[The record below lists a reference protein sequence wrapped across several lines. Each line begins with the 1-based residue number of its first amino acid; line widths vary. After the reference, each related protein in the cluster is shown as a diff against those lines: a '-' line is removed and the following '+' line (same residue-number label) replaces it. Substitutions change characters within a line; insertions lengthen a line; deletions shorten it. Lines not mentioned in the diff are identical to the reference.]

1 MCSAF
6 ILVNVLIFAL
16 PMSTTQVVISGLTG
30 VSVIFFSAVEANLGW
45 FIQEI
50 ALWVSCPIAGMLVSY
65 SMHKLMKKHIFDSK
79 NARKRV
85 LIMTPYQMTISFY
98 LMFGFALTKSYLYS
112 NKLEQSRAYTI
123 IYSIFMLAFPF
134 LMLPISRFFL
144 LRKARNLEWVRVK
157 RYQKQKD
164 KTRKML
170 MKSITSLQDS

>member
-1 MCSAF
+1 M
-6 ILVNVLIFAL
+6 
-16 PMSTTQVVISGLTG
+16 
-30 VSVIFFSAVEANLGW
+30 IFFSAVEANLGW

-50 ALWVSCPIAGMLVSY
+50 CLWVSCPIAGMLVSY
-65 SMHKLMKKHIFDSK
+65 LMHKLMKKHIFESK

-112 NKLEQSRAYTI
+112 TRLEHSRAYTI
-123 IYSIFMLAFPF
+123 VYSIFMFAFPF
-134 LMLPISRFFL
+134 VMLPISRFFL